1 MIEVNLIDTS
11 AKKQVNRFVEF
22 PFKLYADCP
31 QWVPPFRSDIRMMID
46 RQNHPLYE
54 RSDADFLVA
63 TRNGET
69 VGQMAVVEHKPFNK
83 HHNKNQAQFTLFDCV
98 DDQEVANRLFEAGFE
113 WARKR
118 GLDRVVGPKGFC
130 SFDGYGILIDGFE
143 HTQMMTMVPY
153 NYAYYPGLLE
163 NLGFEKEVDFISF
176 HLDSENIE
184 LSEKAAEV
192 ARRVRERGYL
202 SVKNFTTKRE
212 LKKYLQQIGQ
222 LYNDTFVNNWE
233 YYPLSK
239 KEVKFLLDSLI
250 TVIDPRLVKLIM
262 RKEEIIGFLI
272 AFPDVSPQIQRAKG
286 RLTPWAILDLLLGLK
301 RAKSVA
307 LNGIG
312 ILPKYYGRGGNALL
326 YSEIEKTIKD
336 YGFSHA
342 EMIQIADTAVQMR
355 RDIAALGAT
364 PFKTYRVYTLEI

>member
-22 PFKLYADCP
+22 PLKLYADCP
-31 QWVPPFRSDIRMMID
+31 QWVPPFRSDIRMMFD

-118 GLDRVVGPKGFC
+118 GLDRIVGPKGFC

-153 NYAYYPGLLE
+153 NYAYYPRLLE

-239 KEVKFLLDSLI
+239 REVKFLLDSLI

-272 AFPDVSPQIQRAKG
+272 AFPDVTPQIQRAKG

-301 RAKSVA
+301 RANSVA
-307 LNGIG
+307 LNGVG
-312 ILPKYYGRGGNALL
+312 VLPKYYGRGGNALL